1 MKADSAQPTLQTA
14 VVLFG
19 SRARGDASPDSDVDL
34 LIWTAEE
41 FPRHSCI
48 GSLSLSF
55 YPRRQ
60 LLQKA
65 RVGDLFIGHLV
76 HEAVVIHDPFGL
88 LLELRNAYRV
98 SPNLR
103 ADIVNAADLGY
114 MILDHNFQFDDVVL
128 NRRIGWVTR
137 TILIARAIES
147 GQHVYAAGQLATMFK
162 EPNALTLIAAKD
174 EKTIQDDKFE
184 LFRQF
189 LSKWSGRNRP
199 LGWYPL
205 SYYERLFLSTGNTFG
220 SKTLKLAH
228 VSEEWAMYS

>member
-1 MKADSAQPTLQTA
+1 M
-14 VVLFG
+14 
-19 SRARGDASPDSDVDL
+19 
-34 LIWTAEE
+34 WTAEE

-48 GSLSLSF
+48 GNLSLSF

-76 HEAVVIHDPFGL
+76 HEAVVIHDPFDL

-103 ADIVNAADLGY
+103 TEIVNAADLGY
-114 MILDHNFQFDDVVL
+114 MILDHSSQFDDVIL
-128 NRRIGWVTR
+128 NRRIAWVVR

-147 GQHVYAAGQLATMFK
+147 GQHVYAAGQLATMFN
-162 EPNALTLIAAKD
+162 EPDALTLIVAKD
-174 EKTIQDDKFE
+174 EKNIQEDRLKS
-184 LFRQF
+184 FRR
-189 LSKWSGRNRP
+189 LLLKWSEKNRP
-199 LGWYPL
+199 FGWYPL
-205 SYYERLFLSTGNTFG
+205 SYYEALFLSTGNIFG

-228 VSEEWAMYS
+228 ELDDWTMYS